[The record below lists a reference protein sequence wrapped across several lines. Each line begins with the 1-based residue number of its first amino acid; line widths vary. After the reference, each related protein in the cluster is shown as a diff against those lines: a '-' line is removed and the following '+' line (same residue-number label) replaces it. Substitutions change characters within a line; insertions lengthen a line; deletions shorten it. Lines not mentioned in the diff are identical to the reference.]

1 MSQFQAIGETGLNE
15 VLAKRLTTPGGTI
28 APAVAPEL
36 FPIITLES
44 ERPEW
49 GHLKGELLFSRAVTP
64 AVPVASSHV
73 ILRNPASSRTMAVIT
88 RINALTTAGVLSVVL
103 APIGTF
109 GTGAANST
117 GIARDGRDT
126 AFAGGVFTRT
136 SQLTI
141 FSLDAALSAVSES
154 FRSQTTSMDLTEP
167 WVLTPGNDLVIY
179 GRTVAA
185 ALLVNLFWRERA
197 MQPGELV

>member
-15 VLAKRLTTPGGTI
+15 VLAKRLTTPGGAI
-28 APAVAPEL
+28 APAVAPEF
-36 FPIITLES
+36 FPVITLES

-49 GHLKGELLFSRAVTP
+49 GHLKGELLFSRAITP

-73 ILRNPASSRTMAVIT
+73 ILRNPATSRTMAVAQ
-88 RINALTTAGVLSVVL
+88 RISALTTAGVLSVSL

-109 GTGAANST
+109 GTGVATAG
-117 GIARDGRDT
+117 GIPRDGRDT
-126 AFAGGVFTRT
+126 AFAGGIYTRT
-136 SQLTI
+136 SQLQV
-141 FSLDAALSAVSES
+141 FSLDAALSAVAEG
-154 FRSQTTSMDLTEP
+154 FRSLTTTMDLVEP
-167 WVLTPGNDLVIY
+167 WIITPGMDLVIY
-179 GRTVAA
+179 GRTATA